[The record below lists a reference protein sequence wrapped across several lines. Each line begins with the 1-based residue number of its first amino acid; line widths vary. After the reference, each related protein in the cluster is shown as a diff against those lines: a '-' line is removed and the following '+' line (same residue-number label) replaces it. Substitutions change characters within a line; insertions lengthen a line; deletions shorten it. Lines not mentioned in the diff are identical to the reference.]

1 MSNGRW
7 AAECRWTDLNPSEF
21 CHKPHPKPHTQ
32 LLFLP
37 YRDSSVA
44 KRIFDNCERARTHYS
59 VQNKVRA
66 SFFFPCSEYPN
77 HHPQRLS
84 LLSSKVPG
92 LYACTNDVA
101 KPNETTVPDYI
112 SFTGVPTIA
121 SELSTTWRYDVLTP
135 YAAFPVVL
143 ANKSVGMVWYLN
155 TLQGPR

>member
-1 MSNGRW
+1 MALGQISSPPNSVINLIPNPTPSFCSCPTVTRAW
-7 AAECRWTDLNPSEF
+7 QSASLTTASERERIIACRTRYVP
-21 CHKPHPKPHTQ
+21 
-32 LLFLP
+32 
-37 YRDSSVA
+37 
-44 KRIFDNCERARTHYS
+44 
-59 VQNKVRA
+59 
-66 SFFFPCSEYPN
+66 
-77 HHPQRLS
+77 LS
-84 LLSSKVPG
+84 LFHMPRISKSSSPTPLLTSPQVPG

-121 SELSTTWRYDVLTP
+121 SEPSTTWRYDVLTP